1 MDYKLGGLLFKS
13 KKDYKELSIV
23 DDNIFNILKIV
34 KNTNTNLDDVFN
46 NIISICIKELY
57 KDACKEVYSLF
68 PNASTLLIMNIK
80 DPNSIEFKVAC
91 KFFCKINI
99 N

>member
-1 MDYKLGGLLFKS
+1 MDYKLGNLTFKS
-13 KKDYKELSIV
+13 REDYKNLTIV

-34 KNTNTNLDDVFN
+34 KNTNINLDDVFN
-46 NIISICIKELY
+46 NMISICIKEDY
-57 KDACKEVYSLF
+57 KDACKEVYRLF
-68 PNASTLLIMNIK
+68 PNASTLLIKNIK

-91 KFFCKINI
+91 KFFCRINI